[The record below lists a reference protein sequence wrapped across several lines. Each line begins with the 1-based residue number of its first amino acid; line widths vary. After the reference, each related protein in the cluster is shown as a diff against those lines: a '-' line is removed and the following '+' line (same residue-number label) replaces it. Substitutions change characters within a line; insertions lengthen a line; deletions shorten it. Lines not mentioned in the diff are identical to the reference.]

1 MSHRSRVLSWF
12 VVADVVFLDDDDDLR
27 DLFREAMSLFVHRT
41 CLCLA
46 SFAELAQ
53 SRDAVLGAK
62 LAVLD
67 INLGPDGPSG
77 IDAYRWLRT
86 QGFDGR
92 VAFLTGH
99 ASTHPLVA
107 EAKRMND
114 VEVLEKPLPI
124 ATIIALAGGQSA

>member
-1 MSHRSRVLSWF
+1 VACVGPVLSLC
-12 VVADVVFLDDDDDLR
+12 VAADVIFLDDDEDLR
-27 DLFREAMSLFVHRT
+27 DLFREAMSLFVHRS
-41 CLCLA
+41 CLCVA
-46 SFAELAQ
+46 SFAELVQ

-86 QGFDGR
+86 HGFDGR

-107 EAKRMND
+107 EAKRMDN

-124 ATIIALAGGQSA
+124 ATIIALAGGQPA